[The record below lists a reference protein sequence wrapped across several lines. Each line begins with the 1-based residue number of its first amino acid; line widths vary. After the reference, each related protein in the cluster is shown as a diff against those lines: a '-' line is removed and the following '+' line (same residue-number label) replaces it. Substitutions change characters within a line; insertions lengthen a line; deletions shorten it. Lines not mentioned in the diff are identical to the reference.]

1 MDQIIRFEVE
11 SVEEIEYLLIVEDAA
26 FIDERGE
33 LLPIQLQW
41 IGRQPFVELL
51 GDSVESVGV
60 GRGGFYI
67 VL

>member
-33 LLPIQLQW
+33 LLLIQLQW